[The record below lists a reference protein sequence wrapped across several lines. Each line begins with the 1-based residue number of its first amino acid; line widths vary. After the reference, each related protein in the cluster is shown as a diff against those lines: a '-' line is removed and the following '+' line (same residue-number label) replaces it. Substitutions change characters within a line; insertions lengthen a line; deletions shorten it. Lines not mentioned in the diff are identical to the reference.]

1 LDSRPARLNAAAIL
15 RDAELGQNGAM
26 RGRFPLT
33 ALAFLVASCAGG
45 EDRRSAPAV
54 RPPDRLTIDSPQ
66 VRVCLANL
74 AQLARFDALP
84 DRDYGGG
91 CHSFAS
97 VKLSEAGVPV
107 SNLGAMNCRLAAT
120 FAAWVRNGV
129 MPAARLYLGAELA
142 RVETL
147 GSYSCRN
154 VNGALAGRLSEHA
167 AANAVDVSGFVLA
180 DGRRVTLKQ
189 DWTSPD
195 PAVRGF
201 LVAIR
206 TSACRRFKT
215 VLSPDYNRLHADHF
229 HFDMGRGPFCR

>member
-1 LDSRPARLNAAAIL
+1 MGWLIRAVP
-15 RDAELGQNGAM
+15 
-26 RGRFPLT
+26 
-33 ALAFLVASCAGG
+33 ALALVLAACTGG
-45 EDRRSAPAV
+45 DDRRSRPTP
-54 RPPDRLTIDSPQ
+54 RPPNRLTIVSPQ

-74 AQLARFDALP
+74 GQLARFQALP

-97 VKLSEAGVPV
+97 VRLTDIGVPV
-107 SNLGAMNCRLAAT
+107 ANLGPMNCSLAAT
-120 FAAWVRNGV
+120 FTAWVRNGV

-142 RVETL
+142 KVETF

-167 AANAVDVSGFVLA
+167 SANAVDVSGFLLA
-180 DGRRVTLKQ
+180 DGRRITLKA

-195 PAVRGF
+195 PNVRSF
-201 LVAIR
+201 LLAIR

-215 VLSPDYNRLHADHF
+215 VLSPDYNSLHADHF
-229 HFDMGRGPFCR
+229 HLDMGRGPFCK